1 MATRDD
7 DATALYLAHLNPV
20 TNAHVEIISDLRGAA
35 DTVKVMPVV
44 FRDRDHNEVNS
55 RSFPFSFECRR
66 EMLES
71 VFGDS
76 IVISD
81 DYTFHAPFRRYMPPL
96 LSPMSWRLRRQILR
110 GVEHRRYFSYTGD
123 RTEGYMLRLYGL
135 KPRVGTRRPIS
146 AASVKERMY
155 GAALAEGG
163 AGGGRGPDD
172 DGDGDG
178 EYDAGEYDAGEYDRD
193 ADHGRDDRDGA
204 VDDDSRGAGPG
215 GRSAPC
221 GWESDVPEPVAR
233 IIRREWDVVRRF
245 AGAEDMTTR
254 IVGMKFPKE

>member
-20 TNAHVEIISDLRGAA
+20 TNAHVEIISDLKGAA
-35 DTVKVMPVV
+35 GTVKVMPVV

-81 DYTFHAPFRRYMPPL
+81 DYTFHAPFKCYMPPL
-96 LSPMSWRLRRQILR
+96 LSPKSWRLRRQILR
-110 GVEHRRYFSYTGD
+110 GVERRRYFSYTGD
-123 RTEGYMLRLYGL
+123 RTEGYMLRLYRL

-163 AGGGRGPDD
+163 AGGGHGPDD
-172 DGDGDG
+172 NDDHDRGD
-178 EYDAGEYDAGEYDRD
+178 
-193 ADHGRDDRDGA
+193 DHGSDDRDG
-204 VDDDSRGAGPG
+204 SGAGPG
-215 GRSAPC
+215 EGRAPG

-245 AGAEDMTTR
+245 AGAEDLTAR
-254 IVGMKFPKE
+254 IFGMKFPKE

>member
-35 DTVKVMPVV
+35 GRVKVMPVV
-44 FRDRDHNEVNS
+44 FRGRDHNEVNS

-81 DYTFHAPFRRYMPPL
+81 DYTFHAPFKRYMPPL

-123 RTEGYMLRLYGL
+123 RTEGYMLRLYRL

-163 AGGGRGPDD
+163 AGGGHGPDD
-172 DGDGDG
+172 NDDHDRGD
-178 EYDAGEYDAGEYDRD
+178 
-193 ADHGRDDRDGA
+193 DHGSDDHNGA
-204 VDDDSRGAGPG
+204 GGDDSRGAGPEEG
-215 GRSAPC
+215 SAPG